1 MNNIILSQNQTMSSL
16 EMAELTGKRHDS
28 VKRTIEMLL
37 TNTDKRKAVIARP
50 QIVILEKINNLGLP
64 SKTETY
70 VFSGEQGKRDSIIV
84 VAQLSPEF
92 TAKIVD
98 RWQYLE
104 NKEIG
109 KQLKKATRQETK
121 IEYKP
126 MTNAIQ
132 LAHEQP
138 KPYHFSNEAD
148 MINRIILG
156 TTSSKFRKENDI
168 GENEAIRDYMTT
180 RQLDAFLSLQRANT
194 VYIED
199 GIEYQER
206 KEKLTALFNRKHKDI
221 LIEEVHLINA

>member
-1 MNNIILSQNQTMSSL
+1 MNILTHNQSMTSL
-16 EMAELTGKRHDS
+16 QIAELVETEHRNVKVSIERLMKRGVIRD
-28 VKRTIEMLL
+28 TPM
-37 TNTDKRKAVIARP
+37 TNF
-50 QIVILEKINNLGLP
+50 EKINNLGLP
-64 SKTETY
+64 SKVGVY

-84 VAQLSPEF
+84 VAQLCPEF
-92 TAKIVD
+92 TAKLVD

-104 NKEIG
+104 NKELA
-109 KQLKKATRQETK
+109 KLEKKTKRADTK

-126 MTNAIQ
+126 MTLAISQ
-132 LAHEQP
+132 DHEVV

-168 GENEAIRDYMTT
+168 AENEAIRDYMTSK
-180 RQLDAFLSLQRANT
+180 QLDAFLSLQRANT

-199 GIEYQER
+199 GLNFQER
-206 KEKLTALFNRKHKDI
+206 KAKLQALFDRKHSHV

>member
-1 MNNIILSQNQTMSSL
+1 MNILTHNQSMTCL
-16 EMAELTGKRHDS
+16 QIAELVETEHRNVKVSIERLMKRGVIRD
-28 VKRTIEMLL
+28 TPM
-37 TNTDKRKAVIARP
+37 TNF
-50 QIVILEKINNLGLP
+50 EKINNLGLP
-64 SKTETY
+64 SKVGVY

-84 VAQLSPEF
+84 VAQLCPEF
-92 TAKIVD
+92 TAKLVD

-104 NKEIG
+104 NKELA
-109 KQLKKATRQETK
+109 KLEKKTKRADTK

-126 MTNAIQ
+126 MTLAISQ
-132 LAHEQP
+132 DHEVV

-168 GENEAIRDYMTT
+168 AENEAIRDYMTSK
-180 RQLDAFLSLQRANT
+180 QLDAFLSLQRANT

-199 GIEYQER
+199 GLNFQER
-206 KEKLTALFNRKHKDI
+206 KAKLQALFDRKHSHV